1 VKHHFYLLFLLGIS
15 FQNIIFSQ
23 QKVGLVLSGG
33 GAAGISHIG
42 VLKALEERGIPVDY
56 ITGTSAGS
64 LVGSLYACGWS
75 PEEMEAYVKSPEFQL
90 MTLGEIDAD
99 KRFLVK
105 EGDHSA
111 SMFNFSFEKDSLLRK
126 SIPVSLVTPSFL
138 DFEMMRFMGATSA
151 AYGNDFN
158 NLFVPF
164 RCMGADIIEKK
175 AVTFSKGNLNEAVR
189 VSMTYPLYV
198 NPIKVDGKVLF
209 DGGFYNNFPID
220 VMYNDFDPD
229 YIIGSKVADNIKSF
243 GERDFFGIIA
253 TMLTTPT
260 NFDLPC
266 TDGLIL
272 ESNLNN
278 VGTFDFNK
286 VDKAIQG
293 GYEATMRQIDTLE
306 KYIVRRI
313 SKEEL
318 TAKRKAF
325 KENVPEIRVSSIS
338 NNLEKKSRVNYVKN
352 SMIFLQTNEVLD
364 FKKLTK
370 RYFRLYA
377 TEQIDYIYPNL
388 SLKNDSTYHLDLEVT
403 KAKTFRVDVG
413 GHLSSRSVNMGYLG
427 LSYRYISNL
436 AYKIKG
442 ESYFGKFY
450 GSAKLDLSTEVPSTF
465 PISANGYFVL
475 NRWDYFRSFSTFFED
490 VRPSFLIQNEVYGG
504 ASLKIPVGNNSKL
517 TLDYRAFRLEDR
529 YYQTEVFASSDTPDD
544 TRFLGYSVGG
554 EIVKN
559 SLNRKQFANKGSFFS
574 IKAKYIEGTEY
585 TRPGSTAPE
594 PSDNVE
600 SNHSWLALG
609 AELQTYFVNKG
620 FFSMGLHARAHYNKQ
635 PLFANYTATLL
646 SFPDFIAVPD
656 MATIFIP
663 QFRTP
668 QFGGMGLNFIFTIK
682 KTVDLRFDIYGL
694 QPIRT
699 IEKYSDGSFGFAP
712 NFTGRTYMAS
722 GSVIIH
728 TPIGPVRAT
737 MNYLPKYYNP
747 FSFQVSFGYVLFNER
762 AIR

>member
-1 VKHHFYLLFLLGIS
+1 VKPLKNLLLLLAVASFYTVEA
-15 FQNIIFSQ
+15 Q
-23 QKVGLVLSGG
+23 QRVGLVLSGG

-56 ITGTSAGS
+56 VTGTSAGA

-90 MTLGEIDAD
+90 MTLGEIDPD
-99 KRFLVK
+99 KRFLFK
-105 EGDHSA
+105 ESGHSA

-126 SIPVSLVTPSFL
+126 SIPVNLVTPSLL
-138 DFEMMRFMGATSA
+138 DFEMMRHMGTTSA

-164 RCMGADIIEKK
+164 RCVGADIVEKK
-175 AVTFSKGNLNEAVR
+175 AITFTKGNLNEAVR

-198 NPIKVDGKVLF
+198 NPIKIDGKVLF

-220 VMYNDFDPD
+220 VMYKDFDPD
-229 YIIGSKVADNIKSF
+229 YIIGSKVADNPKAI
-243 GERDFFGIIA
+243 GERDFFGIMA

-266 TDGLIL
+266 TEGLIL
-272 ESNLNN
+272 ESNINN

-293 GYEATMRQIDTLE
+293 GYEATLRQIDSLE
-306 KYIVRRI
+306 KYITRRV

-318 TAKRKAF
+318 TARRKIF
-325 KENVPEIRVSSIS
+325 REGVPEIKVSSIS

-352 SMIFLQTNEVLD
+352 SMIFLQSNEILD
-364 FKKLTK
+364 FQKLTN

-388 SLKNDSTYHLDLEVT
+388 TLKGDTTYHLDLEVT

-450 GSAKLDLSTEVPSTF
+450 GSAKLDLSTELPSVL
-465 PISANGYFVL
+465 PVSANGYFVL

-504 ASLKIPVGNNSKL
+504 AAIKVPIGNNSKL
-517 TLDYRAFRLEDR
+517 TVDYRGFRLEDR
-529 YYQTEVFASSDTPDD
+529 YYQTDVFSSSDIPDV
-544 TRFLGYSVGG
+544 TLFMGNSFGA
-554 EIVKN
+554 EILKN
-559 SLNRKQFANKGSFFS
+559 SLNRKQFANKGHFFS
-574 IKAKYIEGTEY
+574 IKGRYVDGVENTNPGT
-585 TRPGSTAPE
+585 TSTLP
-594 PSDNVE
+594 DKVE
-600 SNHSWLALG
+600 QSHNWVALS
-609 AELQTYFVNKG
+609 AEFQSYFVNKG
-620 FFSMGLHARAHYNKQ
+620 FFSMGVHGKAQYNNQ

-646 SFPDFIAVPD
+646 SFPDFVAVPD
-656 MATIFIP
+656 MATFFLP

-668 QFGGMGLNFIFTIK
+668 QYAGMGLNFIFTLK
-682 KTVDLRFDIYGL
+682 KTVDLRFDVYGL
-694 QPIRT
+694 QPLKT
-699 IEKYSDGSFGFAP
+699 IEKYDDGSFGFAP
-712 NFTGRTYMAS
+712 DFSGRTYMAS

-728 TPIGPVRAT
+728 TPVGPLRAT
-737 MNYLPKYYNP
+737 MNYLPKYYDP